1 MCGSG
6 AWGETGAEQLGA
18 HREDEQPTSDLLQNK
33 QVRGKLS
40 DGKTHRGSREE
51 KEENKGDPRGHRY
64 LEGVNGLLKR
74 QALYWYA
81 IDI

>member
-6 AWGETGAEQLGA
+6 AWGETGAEQLRA

-33 QVRGKLS
+33 QAGGKPS
-40 DGKTHRGSREE
+40 DGKTRKGRREE
-51 KEENKGDPRGHRY
+51 EEENKGVPRGSCY

-74 QALYWYA
+74 QALYRYA